1 MNVSLS
7 VPLEEYIN
15 KKVESGLYNSA
26 SEIICEG
33 LRSLQEKEQDNA
45 RKENLDILLMER
57 LAKLEAGEKTIPAED
72 VKKSII
78 KSLQRFSD
86 GVPLVLVCNHV

>member
-26 SEIICEG
+26 SEVIREG

-45 RKENLDILLMER
+45 RKENLDTLLMER
-57 LAKLEAGEKTIPAED
+57 LEKLEAGEKTIPAED

-78 KSLQRFSD
+78 KSLREASKK
-86 GVPLVLVCNHV
+86 